1 MTGEGCLNC
10 GAVLAGEFCHRCGQK
25 SEPRVLPVRQ
35 MAAGLADDLL
45 SLDSRIVRT
54 LRGLLF
60 RPGSLTTEYLAGRRV
75 GYVPPFRL
83 YLMVSAVNL
92 ALSAWLRSNSFFFFS
107 ATPGA
112 GSARVIALLPR
123 VMFIL
128 LPAFAAI
135 LAVVY
140 RGRMFAEH
148 FVFALHFHSA
158 AFLAATA
165 HVLLVSPAVGIPRP
179 LVPAARFLD
188 ALLQIAVFAH
198 LYLSLR
204 EVYGRSR
211 LATAASMAAVL
222 AAYILVLLAALTLT
236 VATVAHFARP

>member
-1 MTGEGCLNC
+1 
-10 GAVLAGEFCHRCGQK
+10 VLAGEFCHHCGQK
-25 SEPRVLPVRQ
+25 SGPRVLPVRD

-45 SLDSRIVRT
+45 SLDARIVRT

-60 RPGSLTTEYLAGRRV
+60 RPGFLTREYLAGRRV

-83 YLMVSAVNL
+83 YLLVSAVNL
-92 ALSAWLRSNSFFFFS
+92 ALTAALQTNSFFFFS

-112 GSARVIALLPR
+112 HSARVIALLPR
-123 VMFIL
+123 VMFVL

-140 RGRMFAEH
+140 RGRFFAEH

-158 AFLAATA
+158 AFLLASA
-165 HVLLVSPAVGIPRP
+165 HILLVAPEVGLPKT
-179 LVPAARFLD
+179 LVPAARFVD
-188 ALLQIAVFAH
+188 ALLQIAVLAH

-204 EVYGRSR
+204 RAYGRSR

-222 AAYILVLLAALTLT
+222 AGYSLALLAALTVT
-236 VATVAHFARP
+236 VQLVARLS

>member
-1 MTGEGCLNC
+1 
-10 GAVLAGEFCHRCGQK
+10 
-25 SEPRVLPVRQ
+25 
-35 MAAGLADDLL
+35 MAAGVADDLL
-45 SLDSRIVRT
+45 SLDARIVRT

-60 RPGSLTTEYLAGRRV
+60 RPGFLTSEYLAGRRV

-83 YLMVSAVNL
+83 YLLVSAVNL
-92 ALSAWLRSNSFFFFS
+92 ALAASLRSNSFFFFS
-107 ATPGA
+107 STPSG
-112 GSARVIALLPR
+112 ARVIALLPR

-158 AFLAATA
+158 AFLLATA
-165 HVLLVSPAVGIPRP
+165 HLLLVAPEVGLPKP
-179 LVPAARFLD
+179 LVPAARVVD
-188 ALLQIAVFAH
+188 ALLQIGVFVH

-204 EVYGRSR
+204 RAYGRSH

-222 AAYILVLLAALTLT
+222 AAYFVALFAALTLT
-236 VATVAHFARP
+236 VGAVALFPRP